1 MKTFVPMLI
10 EQCPQQRLNEV
21 VSLPKKPSKFNVNV
35 DYVNPL
41 KRNRPTGSPR
51 KLIYLFGV
59 EWAWSPAHNRMDHY
73 YLNLKPNHW
82 FLWNHW
88 LDDCSEQ
95 WKWEWIFLSYA
106 NIGCKDLKAIASH
119 MMLDFWEKEREFQ
132 GLDHYH
138 FIDNT
143 GLLSV
148 EEVQAI
154 SREVW

>member
-1 MKTFVPMLI
+1 MKFADIVVHWSDNFLV
-10 EQCPQQRLNEV
+10 QRV
-21 VSLPKKPSKFNVNV
+21 V
-35 DYVNPL
+35 
-41 KRNRPTGSPR
+41 
-51 KLIYLFGV
+51 
-59 EWAWSPAHNRMDHY
+59 
-73 YLNLKPNHW
+73 
-82 FLWNHW
+82 
-88 LDDCSEQ
+88 
-95 WKWEWIFLSYA
+95 